1 MAVWRQLAG
10 NFPRIA
16 VMLHDLVMVWAC
28 WQLLHVARYAMLEGA
43 PVIPLIS
50 FDLVIVMLLQAMAFH
65 YEIGRAHV

>member
-28 WQLLHVARYAMLEGA
+28 WQLLHVAM
-43 PVIPLIS
+43 V
-50 FDLVIVMLLQAMAFH
+50 
-65 YEIGRAHV
+65 